1 MEVRSIQRGQIFLP
15 FTMIIEKVVGNIE
28 AIVAGRMRL
37 VQQSHPGFIRRT
49 STFVPV
55 AGNTGADHIVPGV
68 LSTSPPWD
76 NVV

>member
-1 MEVRSIQRGQIFLP
+1 MMVENVIRY
-15 FTMIIEKVVGNIE
+15 IE
-28 AIVAGRMRL
+28 AIVARRMRL
-37 VQQSHPGFIRRT
+37 VQQSHLCFIRRP

-68 LSTSPPWD
+68 LSTSSPWN